1 MGSGLFVG
9 GLGQRQKPQ
18 WLSSGTKMNAQA
30 CLVCV
35 CVCVGWGG
43 VWGGV
48 RKGSIHP
55 SSGRARSCGLR
66 SVCRGNRR
74 RQALDCFFSAPTEM
88 YFSGS

>member
-1 MGSGLFVG
+1 MVELRDRDERSGVFSVCVWGVG
-9 GLGQRQKPQ
+9 GLP
-18 WLSSGTKMNAQA
+18 
-30 CLVCV
+30 
-35 CVCVGWGG
+35 
-43 VWGGV
+43 
-48 RKGSIHP
+48 KGSIHP